1 MSQTI
6 NLDTTPGLFMP
17 TLHYSQGDIGR
28 VFVINLESSDGFVI
42 PAGATIKMV
51 ATKPSGLGFT
61 VSGSLSGTVA
71 TFVTTETMTNE
82 YGRFPAEIRIEKD
95 GDVIGTA
102 NFILNGEKNPH
113 PDNTTDGDAEEL
125 VNTITALV
133 ERVEAAV
140 AKAEVLEES
149 EAWAVGTRD
158 GVPVLPT
165 DPTYHNNSK
174 YYAGQAETSKDNA
187 ATYAS
192 SAQSDKNAAKDYK
205 DAAGES
211 ATAASNAKT
220 AAQAAQAAAEA
231 AAQDAQSV
239 FQVAGGISASVDPET
254 KKVTLYFTE
263 SE

>member
-82 YGRFPAEIRIEKD
+82 SGRFPAEIRIEKD

-158 GVPVLPT
+158 GVPVLPS

-174 YYAGQAETSKDNA
+174 WYADEAAVSKQA
-187 ATYAS
+187 AS
-192 SAQSDKNAAKDYK
+192 DSEQTASQKASQAD
-205 DAAGES
+205 
-211 ATAASNAKT
+211 TAASNALSAKT
-220 AAQAAQAAAEA
+220 AAETAAASAAASAEA
-231 AAQDAQSV
+231 AASV
-239 FQVAGGISASVDPET
+239 FSVVGNVAFSVLPNGQVRET
-254 KKVTLYFTE
+254 WTKE
-263 SE
+263 EE